1 MIIWKQENGVLAVN
15 SDNDPKVVPKGTEH
29 KKVNTLPES
38 RIFRNAW
45 TFDDIVGVD
54 IDKAIEITKE
64 HIREWR
70 NPQLESLDVQFI
82 RATESGES
90 TDDIIA
96 EKQLLRDATAKAD
109 GKTIQELTDLISSTQ
124 EK

>member
-1 MIIWKQENGVLAVN
+1 
-15 SDNDPKVVPKGTEH
+15 
-29 KKVNTLPES
+29 LPES

-70 NPQLESLDVQFI
+70 KPQLDSLDVQFM
-82 RATESGES
+82 RATESDES

-96 EKQLLRDATAKAD
+96 EKQLLRDATDKAD

>member
-1 MIIWKQENGVLAVN
+1 
-15 SDNDPKVVPKGTEH
+15 
-29 KKVNTLPES
+29 
-38 RIFRNAW
+38 
-45 TFDDIVGVD
+45 VGVD

-70 NPQLESLDVQFI
+70 KPQLDSLDVQFM
-82 RATESGES
+82 RATESDES

-96 EKQLLRDATAKAD
+96 EKQLLRDATDKAD